1 MLENGKVYCFFEQSG
16 TFKNEFRKLGI
27 DAEDYDILNDFGE
40 TDHIVDLFAEIRG
53 GYNGEPSIFD
63 SITKDDL
70 IMAFFPCVRFEA
82 QILFHFRGQSKHMQG
97 WTPKQKMENCMRL
110 QRELAEMYEL
120 VNKLFIICI
129 DRDLKLIV
137 ENPYSEEHYLRRYW
151 CLPPS
156 VIDRD
161 RRQRGDYYKKPTQYW
176 FVNCEPQH
184 NFIFEA
190 QPNNAIQ
197 VADNNHITT
206 RIFECHTGV
215 KVSNHRV
222 ARSMIHPD
230 YANRFIRE
238 HILEVSNESA

>member
-1 MLENGKVYCFFEQSG
+1 MRYEKVHCLFEQSG

-27 DAEDYDILNDFGE
+27 NAEDYDIRNDFGQ
-40 TDHIVDLFAEIRG
+40 TDHIIDLFAEIRG

-63 SITKDDL
+63 TFGKNDL
-70 IMAFFPCVRFEA
+70 VMAFFPCIRFEN
-82 QILFHFRGQSKHMQG
+82 QVMLFFRGQA
-97 WTPKQKMENCMRL
+97 KQMKKWSLERKMENCMTL
-110 QRELAEMYEL
+110 QNELTDMYEL

-129 DRDLKLIV
+129 RKDLKLIV

-151 CLPPS
+151 CLLPS
-156 VIDRD
+156 IIDRD

-176 FVNCEPQH
+176 FLNCSPQN

-190 QPNNAIQ
+190 QTVNALQ
-197 VADNNHITT
+197 VKDANRVISAGTW
-206 RIFECHTGV
+206 EKETGI
-215 KVSNHRV
+215 KCSQKV

-238 HILEVSNESA
+238 YILTEKE